1 MRTMLILVAILSC
14 ISCSMTPKPS
24 ADQITCQRQ
33 MQSDHLWVE
42 LARRVAADVK
52 SELEAR
58 FSKKPAQEIGK
69 FGHDFVRKD
78 KGTVFIDDRDDSVFG
93 NALRSFLITELVKE
107 GIDVTIKN
115 NGDYLLDWS
124 CHTIQ
129 LKDDQKQASKLIS
142 TQVQGFPSSI
152 FWCSDV
158 PPGRPQLK
166 MHIIFR
172 LRDNQTDLL
181 RDSNVFYVAAE
192 DIKHYSEIADTPIEQ
207 LDTGPVLSDSQ
218 TK

>member
-1 MRTMLILVAILSC
+1 
-14 ISCSMTPKPS
+14 
-24 ADQITCQRQ
+24 

-42 LARRVAADVK
+42 LARGVAADVK

-93 NALRSFLITELVKE
+93 NALRAFLITELVKE

-115 NGDYLLDWS
+115 NGDYILDWS
-124 CHTIQ
+124 CRTIQ

-142 TQVQGFPSSI
+142 TQVQGFPSTI
-152 FWCSDV
+152 FWRSDV

-192 DIKHYSEIADTPIEQ
+192 DIKHYSEIPGTRVDTTN
-207 LDTGPVLSDSQ
+207 TGHNFSNTQ
-218 TK
+218 AK